1 MANSPSRAGTP
12 KDRMVEAT
20 ITLMRR
26 SGYSG
31 AGLNE
36 ILTESGAPKGS
47 MYHYFPGGK
56 RQIASVALATYAQ
69 QILAMFDASLSTGRT
84 PGAKV
89 RALFD
94 ARAKRLEKGA
104 FRMSCAAGATCLDLE
119 EDLEVVRLAIAS
131 AFSEWIALIAKHFRF
146 ADMRRTR
153 SFAGLVLT
161 AIEGAYIR
169 GRAEHSGKAFREA
182 GAWLAEIADRET
194 AA

>member
-1 MANSPSRAGTP
+1 MANPHSRLGNP

-36 ILTESGAPKGS
+36 ILRESGAPMGS

-56 RQIASVALATYAQ
+56 RQIAGVALATYAQ
-69 QILAMFDASLSTGRT
+69 QILAMFDESLSSGRT

-89 RALFD
+89 KALFD
-94 ARAKRLEKGA
+94 ARAKRLEQSG
-104 FRMSCAAGATCLDLE
+104 FRMSCAAGAVCLDLD
-119 EDLEVVRLAIAS
+119 EDLDLVRLAIAS
-131 AFSEWIALIAKHFRF
+131 AFADWIALIAKHFKF
-146 ADMRRTR
+146 ADKRRTR

-182 GAWLAEIADRET
+182 GAWLAEIADRE
-194 AA
+194 AER